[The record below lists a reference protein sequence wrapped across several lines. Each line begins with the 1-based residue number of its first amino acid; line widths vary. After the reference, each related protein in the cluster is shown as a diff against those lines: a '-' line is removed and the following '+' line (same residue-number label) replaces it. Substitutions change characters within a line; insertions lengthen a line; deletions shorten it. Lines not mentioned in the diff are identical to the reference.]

1 MDKMAGFKRQKPLV
15 DDDAEEEE
23 EADKLLLWT
32 MTNGSQQLTS
42 LIVAAAEADQA
53 RPTKLD
59 RLAAVCSV
67 LLHDEE
73 APQTRAIRRR
83 LRIPP
88 ARVVYGNQTIA
99 DRIK

>member
-1 MDKMAGFKRQKPLV
+1 MSNERGGSTLEAEEAKMDKMAGFKRQKPLV

-32 MTNGSQQLTS
+32 MTNDSQQLTS

-67 LLHDEE
+67 LLHDED
-73 APQTRAIRRR
+73 
-83 LRIPP
+83 
-88 ARVVYGNQTIA
+88 A
-99 DRIK
+99 DRELFGGV

>member
-1 MDKMAGFKRQKPLV
+1 MSNERGGSTLEAEEAKMDKMAGFKRQKPLV

-23 EADKLLLWT
+23 EADKFLWT
-32 MTNGSQQLTS
+32 MTNGSQQLIS

-67 LLHDEE
+67 LLHDED
-73 APQTRAIRRR
+73 
-83 LRIPP
+83 
-88 ARVVYGNQTIA
+88 A
-99 DRIK
+99 DRELFGGV